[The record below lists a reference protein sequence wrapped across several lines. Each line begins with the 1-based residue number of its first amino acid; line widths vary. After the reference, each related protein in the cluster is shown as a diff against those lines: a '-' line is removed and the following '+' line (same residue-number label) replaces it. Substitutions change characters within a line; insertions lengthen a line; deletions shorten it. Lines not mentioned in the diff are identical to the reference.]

1 MSEEIIP
8 KTRTIIILFIGA
20 IVMLLLSYACV
31 LDWINKLKTGEDWL
45 VNLIYHPLT
54 GVLGIAFFT
63 LAAIFGL
70 EKATP
75 GRIEKIRNYLEDNK
89 RTNPII
95 FVITTVAF
103 ILLILNSIM
112 LLAAG
117 TTGVETLIAF
127 HTLMGI
133 IFGIGILMIIL
144 KLIINKYLSNR
155 RKWERILELEVII
168 CIVVFT
174 IIVIVARA
182 MGFISI

>member
-8 KTRTIIILFIGA
+8 KTRTIIILIIGS

-31 LDWINKLKTGEDWL
+31 LDWINKLEKGEDWF

-54 GVLGIAFFT
+54 GVLGIAFFA
-63 LAAIFGL
+63 LAVIFGL
-70 EKATP
+70 EKVTP

-89 RTNPII
+89 RAIPII
-95 FVITTVAF
+95 FVITIIAL
-103 ILLILNSIM
+103 ILLIVNSII

-117 TTGVETLIAF
+117 TTGVETLITF

-133 IFGIGILMIIL
+133 IFGIGIMIIIL

-174 IIVIVARA
+174 AIVIVARA
-182 MGFISI
+182 MGLLSI

>member
-20 IVMLLLSYACV
+20 IVMLALSYACV
-31 LDWINKLKTGEDWL
+31 LDWINKLEKGEDWL

-63 LAAIFGL
+63 LAVVFGL
-70 EKATP
+70 EKTTP

-89 RTNPII
+89 RAKPII
-95 FVITTVAF
+95 FTITIVAL
-103 ILLILNSIM
+103 ILLIINSII
-112 LLAAG
+112 LLEAG
-117 TTGVETLIAF
+117 TTGVEMLIAF

-133 IFGIGILMIIL
+133 IFGIGVMIIIF
-144 KLIINKYLSNR
+144 KLFINKYLSNR
-155 RKWERILELEVII
+155 HKYERMIEIEVIL
-168 CIVVFT
+168 CIVILTV
-174 IIVIVARA
+174 IVIVARA

>member
-8 KTRTIIILFIGA
+8 KTRTIIILIIGA
-20 IVMLLLSYACV
+20 IVMLVLSYACV
-31 LDWINKLKTGEDWL
+31 LDWINKLEKGQDWL

-89 RTNPII
+89 RANPILY
-95 FVITTVAF
+95 VITTIAL
-103 ILLILNSIM
+103 ILLIVNSII

-133 IFGIGILMIIL
+133 IFGIGVMIIIF
-144 KLIINKYLSNR
+144 KLFIDKYLSNR
-155 RKWERILELEVII
+155 HKWERTIELEVII

-174 IIVIVARA
+174 VIVIVGRA
-182 MGFISI
+182 MGLISI

>member
-8 KTRTIIILFIGA
+8 KTRTILILFIGA

-89 RTNPII
+89 RANPII
-95 FVITTVAF
+95 FVITIIAL
-103 ILLILNSIM
+103 ILLIINSII
-112 LLAAG
+112 LLAAD
-117 TTGVETLIAF
+117 TTGVGVLIAF

-133 IFGIGILMIIL
+133 IFGIGVMIIIL
-144 KLIINKYLSNR
+144 KLFLNKYLSNI
-155 RKWERILELEVII
+155 RKWERIIELEVII

-174 IIVIVARA
+174 VIVIVGRA
-182 MGFISI
+182 IGLISI

>member
-20 IVMLLLSYACV
+20 IVMLALSYACV
-31 LDWINKLKTGEDWL
+31 LDWINKLEKGEDWL

-63 LAAIFGL
+63 LAVVFGL
-70 EKATP
+70 EKTTP
-75 GRIEKIRNYLEDNK
+75 GRIEKIRNYLVDK
-89 RTNPII
+89 KQAKPII
-95 FVITTVAF
+95 YMITIVSL
-103 ILLILNSIM
+103 ILLIINSI
-112 LLAAG
+112 LILEAG
-117 TTGVETLIAF
+117 TSGVEILIAF

-133 IFGIGILMIIL
+133 IFGIGLMIIIF
-144 KLIINKYLSNR
+144 KLYINKYLSNR
-155 RKWERILELEVII
+155 HKWERIIELEVII

-174 IIVIVARA
+174 AIVIVARA

>member
-8 KTRTIIILFIGA
+8 KTKTVIILIIGS

-31 LDWINKLKTGEDWL
+31 LDWINKLKTGEDWI

-63 LAAIFGL
+63 LAVIFGL
-70 EKATP
+70 EKVTP
-75 GRIEKIRNYLEDNK
+75 GRIEKIRNYLENNK
-89 RTNPII
+89 RANPII
-95 FVITTVAF
+95 FLITIIAL

-117 TTGVETLIAF
+117 TTGVEILIAF

-133 IFGIGILMIIL
+133 VFGIGVLIIIL
-144 KLIINKYLSNR
+144 KSIINKYLSNR
-155 RKWERILELEVII
+155 RKWERMIELEVII

-174 IIVIVARA
+174 AIVIVARA